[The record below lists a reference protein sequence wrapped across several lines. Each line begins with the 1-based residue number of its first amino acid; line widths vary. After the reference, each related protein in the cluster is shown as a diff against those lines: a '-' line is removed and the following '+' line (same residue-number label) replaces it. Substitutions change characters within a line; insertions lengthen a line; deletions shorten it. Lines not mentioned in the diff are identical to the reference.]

1 MSMAQRC
8 LESSALLRE
17 VGEEA
22 IAALARRAEL
32 VALEMGK
39 PFQRAGQLAA
49 GVALVQE
56 GRLRRVWNP
65 PGFEALSLGTIEKD
79 EWAGWGSAL
88 RDEPDLTLIASQ
100 PTRLVFIP
108 LAEAQAAV
116 ANHDSL
122 RQALAT
128 PLLEELAVLLLP
140 DLQRRGLRVE
150 DPRALLEE
158 LISQT
163 RLLRPGVPLPEE
175 HWLCFSGPS
184 ATGFPSVGSILDPE
198 GTLAVPPPGSDQLPV
213 RILALPEL
221 AVTRAL
227 GLEKG
232 QPEATDLVVE
242 PAPRSMVLHGS
253 GKEVAALVAPP
264 AGGFKGGASSR
275 VEQALTC
282 IVHLAASRKL
292 AFSRDFIRKNLEDVE
307 QRLGALKLPQL
318 GLQLEALGFDTRPLR
333 ARAWDLARLEPPAL
347 LDLDGAFVLLLV
359 AGGRGGVLIGD
370 PREGLRRVSI
380 QQLEQLV
387 PEGTDLLVVR
397 QGRAEREITMSAS
410 VSTGSSAP
418 SCGIR
423 GCWA

>member
-1 MSMAQRC
+1 MRRGLLGPLPLKRLHPLLAKVVERYPEKALIPPIDIDGTVHLIRVEEILRAELDDSLRQQLLVEQRNRWLASRCGGSSSGSLMGRPPLGRLRFMSMARRC
-8 LESSALLRE
+8 LEACALLRE
-17 VGEEA
+17 AGEEA

-65 PGFEALSLGTIEKD
+65 PGFEALSLGTIEQD

-116 ANHDSL
+116 AKHDSL

-150 DPRALLEE
+150 DPRALLAE

-163 RLLRPGVPLPEE
+163 RLLRPGSPLPEE

-184 ATGFPSVGSILDPE
+184 A
-198 GTLAVPPPGSDQLPV
+198 A
-213 RILALPEL
+213 
-221 AVTRAL
+221 
-227 GLEKG
+227 GL
-232 QPEATDLVVE
+232 
-242 PAPRSMVLHGS
+242 
-253 GKEVAALVAPP
+253 
-264 AGGFKGGASSR
+264 
-275 VEQALTC
+275 
-282 IVHLAASRKL
+282 
-292 AFSRDFIRKNLEDVE
+292 
-307 QRLGALKLPQL
+307 
-318 GLQLEALGFDTRPLR
+318 
-333 ARAWDLARLEPPAL
+333 
-347 LDLDGAFVLLLV
+347 
-359 AGGRGGVLIGD
+359 
-370 PREGLRRVSI
+370 
-380 QQLEQLV
+380 
-387 PEGTDLLVVR
+387 
-397 QGRAEREITMSAS
+397 
-410 VSTGSSAP
+410 P
-418 SCGIR
+418 SCGHHSRSGAKPCRFRPGI
-423 GCWA
+423 